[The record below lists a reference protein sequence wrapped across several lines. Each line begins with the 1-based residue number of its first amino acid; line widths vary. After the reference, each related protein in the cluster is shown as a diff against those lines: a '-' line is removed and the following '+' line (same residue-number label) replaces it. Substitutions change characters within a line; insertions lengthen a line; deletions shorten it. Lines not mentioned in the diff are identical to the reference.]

1 MALFPTRAQTTE
13 AALILEE
20 AGMQGDVGTQS
31 PELRQG
37 CRLPVWEWSV
47 HDGVSWPLAK
57 HSWYQPLVSNLPIS
71 CFFILSLNGG
81 LYWEEW
87 EDFLK

>member
-37 CRLPVWEWSV
+37 CRLLVWE
-47 HDGVSWPLAK
+47 
-57 HSWYQPLVSNLPIS
+57 
-71 CFFILSLNGG
+71 
-81 LYWEEW
+81 
-87 EDFLK
+87 